1 MKKIVTLILSLLL
14 IAALSLS
21 AAASSVSLATEIA
34 NMRTY
39 YAETKELELWEETLV
54 FAAMGMLTER
64 TPFLP
69 EEMQTA
75 DRLAQ
80 RALAQMAIGAT
91 AETDALKALQ
101 NEDGSFGAV
110 DVHCLSMLALKGNGV
125 LYNSVKAYAHLL
137 AQQKEDGSFGAS
149 VKETALAI
157 TVLSLSDNEEEV
169 QAYGKAVQYLLKHE
183 AKNCEEIAWQI
194 IGITDGNVD
203 AVSSGGRD
211 LLQKLLDY
219 QNPEEYYFYRT
230 ENDNTADRLCTAT
243 ALMALDTVNKDGSL
257 FKRLATDGTVSFFD
271 PADLIPLGIFFG
283 VLLCISVGFWVFIFK
298 HKKSTKTL
306 ADAKKY

>member
-39 YAETKELELWEETLV
+39 YAETKELTLWEETLV

-69 EEMQTA
+69 EETQTE

-110 DVHCLSMLALKGNGV
+110 DVHCLSMLALKG
-125 LYNSVKAYAHLL
+125 
-137 AQQKEDGSFGAS
+137 
-149 VKETALAI
+149 TAFC
-157 TVLSLSDNEEEV
+157 T
-169 QAYGKAVQYLLKHE
+169 
-183 AKNCEEIAWQI
+183 
-194 IGITDGNVD
+194 
-203 AVSSGGRD
+203 
-211 LLQKLLDY
+211 
-219 QNPEEYYFYRT
+219 
-230 ENDNTADRLCTAT
+230 TA
-243 ALMALDTVNKDGSL
+243 
-257 FKRLATDGTVSFFD
+257 
-271 PADLIPLGIFFG
+271 
-283 VLLCISVGFWVFIFK
+283 
-298 HKKSTKTL
+298 
-306 ADAKKY
+306 